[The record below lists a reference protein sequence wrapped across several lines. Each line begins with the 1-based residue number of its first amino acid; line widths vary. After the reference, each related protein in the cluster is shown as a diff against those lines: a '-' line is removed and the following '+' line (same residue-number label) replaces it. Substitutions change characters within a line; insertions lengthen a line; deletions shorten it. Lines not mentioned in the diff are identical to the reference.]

1 MKKMK
6 KRLCALLA
14 TLLLLTGITPAA
26 MAEDNSAVLSE
37 DVVQEIA
44 GLFINDMVNSGL
56 ETTWTTTTEVVS
68 STPLYDE
75 NGSITAYSF
84 DLADENTE
92 KGYVVVAVYPDM
104 ENEILE
110 FSDTAKPLYEEFS
123 LAPTDKIV
131 YTGNLKYFKDTGTN
145 MVTTLEKITTPKAS
159 LNSSVKEARSREF
172 MPSTTRSI
180 SNPITWANENYAGP
194 FKAYEWRN
202 NFEDYCE
209 FYAFTD
215 FKIKPSGNG
224 KPYYM
229 DTCVPVAI
237 VNLLKMR
244 GAKDGFSNITELY
257 KDDLFKY
264 VLLDIGHENYFYNAS
279 TESCYT
285 DAIDE
290 YVEMS
295 FEHYIP
301 GSWYYSKNPA
311 TYDKI
316 KSEINMQR
324 PFLLNI
330 VGSHSDY
337 ANHAVAGYAYT
348 RLKSESTGYY
358 KSFLKVADG
367 LVHSGRYIDIATIQ
381 SGAATM
387 HCIGY

>member
-145 MVTTLEKITTPKAS
+145 MVTTLEKITTPKA
-159 LNSSVKEARSREF
+159 
-172 MPSTTRSI
+172 P
-180 SNPITWANENYAGP
+180 
-194 FKAYEWRN
+194 
-202 NFEDYCE
+202 
-209 FYAFTD
+209 
-215 FKIKPSGNG
+215 
-224 KPYYM
+224 
-229 DTCVPVAI
+229 
-237 VNLLKMR
+237 
-244 GAKDGFSNITELY
+244 
-257 KDDLFKY
+257 
-264 VLLDIGHENYFYNAS
+264 
-279 TESCYT
+279 
-285 DAIDE
+285 
-290 YVEMS
+290 
-295 FEHYIP
+295 
-301 GSWYYSKNPA
+301 
-311 TYDKI
+311 
-316 KSEINMQR
+316 
-324 PFLLNI
+324 
-330 VGSHSDY
+330 
-337 ANHAVAGYAYT
+337 
-348 RLKSESTGYY
+348 
-358 KSFLKVADG
+358 
-367 LVHSGRYIDIATIQ
+367 
-381 SGAATM
+381 
-387 HCIGY
+387 